1 MNPAP
6 NLVLVG
12 PMGAGKTSLTKRLAR
27 RLGLEFVDADQRLEQ
42 AAGASVATIFD
53 LEGEASFRARE
64 EKLMD
69 ELLRGQGLAIA
80 TGGGAVL
87 SEATR
92 DRLRQRAFVV
102 WVRVGIEHQLERLA
116 RDHSRPLL
124 AGADRREKLQ
134 SLATVRDPLYA
145 SVTDLVFD
153 SDGLDV
159 AAAARRLGAQLADKW
174 QREQAA

>member
-12 PMGAGKTSLTKRLAR
+12 PMGAGKTSLGRRLAR
-27 RLGLEFVDADQRLEQ
+27 KLVLQFVDADARLEA
-42 AAGASVATIFD
+42 AAGASVTTIFE
-53 LEGEASFRARE
+53 LEGEAGFRQRE
-64 EKLMD
+64 ERML
-69 ELLRGQGLAIA
+69 EEVLHAHSQVIA

-87 SEATR
+87 SPASR
-92 DRLRQRAFVV
+92 DLMGRRAFVV
-102 WVRVGIEHQLERLA
+102 YVRVGLDHQLDRLA

-124 AGADRREKLQ
+124 ASGDRAEKLQ
-134 SLATVRDPLYA
+134 ALAKVRNPLYE
-145 SVTDLVFD
+145 SVADLVFD

-159 AAAARRLGAQLADKW
+159 SVAARKLCHQVQTAW